1 MNAISLLYQ
10 TVYVLGKICF
20 FRATPTNLPFSW
32 FVVGIL
38 VIIDCLLNVYAL
50 TLLRTKIPAD
60 LSLVECYLAA
70 IASVMTLLGVTYA
83 LMSQRKI
90 LPRLN
95 KFLIAF
101 FGTDLFIAAC
111 IQLLAFGQEMLVIV
125 QIALT
130 VWRLSVQIRI
140 VQFTFEVKTM
150 QAILLLFV
158 ILFAASMPL
167 WFIVGMHVQPQ
178 P

>member
-10 TVYVLGKICF
+10 TVYVLAKICF
-20 FRATPTNLPFSW
+20 FRATPTSLPFSW
-32 FVVGIL
+32 FVVALL

-50 TLLRTKIPAD
+50 TELRGKIAAD
-60 LSLVECYLAA
+60 LSLGVCYLGA
-70 IASVMTLLGVTYA
+70 IVSVMTLLGVSYA
-83 LMSQRKI
+83 LFSQRKI
-90 LPRLN
+90 LPRFN

-111 IQLLAFGQEMLVIV
+111 AQLLSFGQEKFALV
-125 QIALT
+125 QIALII
-130 VWRLSVQIRI
+130 WRLTVQIRV

-150 QAILLLFV
+150 QAVIFLFT

-167 WFIVGMHVQPQ
+167 WFIIGMHVQPQ

>member
-10 TVYVLGKICF
+10 TVYVLAKICF
-20 FRATPTNLPFSW
+20 FRATPTSLPFSW
-32 FVVGIL
+32 FVVALL

-50 TLLRTKIPAD
+50 MDLRVKIPAD
-60 LSLVECYLAA
+60 LSLAECYLGA
-70 IASVMTLLGVTYA
+70 IISVMTLLGVSYA
-83 LMSQRKI
+83 LLSQRKI
-90 LPRLN
+90 LSRLN

-111 IQLLAFGQEMLVIV
+111 VQLLSFGQEKFALVQV
-125 QIALT
+125 ALII
-130 VWRLSVQIRI
+130 WRLAVQIRV

-150 QAILLLFV
+150 QAILLLFA

-167 WFIVGMHVQPQ
+167 WFIVGIHVQPQ